1 MFFIYKFIIVH
12 VATIFDVTKN
22 MLIFHTKTK
31 QGTFMS
37 SKMVGQVLKLFISKS
52 GISERVERS
61 AVVLDELGVVE
72 DKFYGKNIQ
81 RSVLIAS
88 IESYNLIKNYGLEM
102 PFGYLGEN
110 ILLDYNPYALE
121 VGTKLKIGGAV
132 LEISQHCTICN
143 HLAVIDVKIPTLLK
157 NDRGIFAKVI
167 SEGEIKN
174 GDEVYIVEL

>member
-1 MFFIYKFIIVH
+1 
-12 VATIFDVTKN
+12 
-22 MLIFHTKTK
+22 
-31 QGTFMS
+31 MS
-37 SKMVGQVLKLFISKS
+37 SKRVGEVLKLFISKS
-52 GISERVERS
+52 GVSERIEKDQIT
-61 AVVLDELGVVE
+61 LDELGVVE
-72 DKFYGKNIQ
+72 DKFYHKNMQ

-88 IESYNLIKNYGLEM
+88 IESYNLIKNYNLEM

-121 VGTKLKIGGAV
+121 VGTKLKIGTAS
-132 LEISQHCTICN
+132 LEITQHCTICN

-174 GDEVYIVEL
+174 GDEVYIVGL

>member
-1 MFFIYKFIIVH
+1 
-12 VATIFDVTKN
+12 
-22 MLIFHTKTK
+22 
-31 QGTFMS
+31 MS
-37 SKMVGQVLKLFISKS
+37 SKRVGEVLKLFISKS
-52 GISERVERS
+52 GVSERIEKDQIT
-61 AVVLDELGVVE
+61 LDELGVVE
-72 DKFYGKNIQ
+72 DKFYNKNIQ

-88 IESYNLIKNYGLEM
+88 IESYNLIKNYNLEM

-121 VGTKLKIGGAV
+121 VGTKLKIGSAS
-132 LEISQHCTICN
+132 LEITQHCTICN

-174 GDEVYIVEL
+174 GDEVYIVGL